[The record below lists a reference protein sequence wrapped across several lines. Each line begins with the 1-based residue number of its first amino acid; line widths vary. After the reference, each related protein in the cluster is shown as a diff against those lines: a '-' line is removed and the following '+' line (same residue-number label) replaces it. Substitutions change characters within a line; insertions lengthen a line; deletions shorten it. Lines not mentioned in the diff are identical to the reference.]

1 MKRGLARA
9 TAFCLTAGLLFANSA
24 AVYAEDT
31 APETEAASDVTGSL
45 AFAECDE
52 AYYVNVRTQPSTD
65 NGEVIGI
72 LKNHDSA
79 IIESVEDDGWY
90 KIKSGDVE
98 GYVAAWLIKTGDE
111 AAAIAPTVAYNY
123 AVNNAVSLNVRAQAD
138 EGADVVT
145 SLDEGAEAEI
155 VADEGNWFKVAL
167 DSDTYG
173 YVSKDY
179 VEEKTAY
186 PTAKTIDQMMSDT
199 EAEKQAEQAAD
210 AAGSTDASAEQGGE
224 TAAPADASQ
233 TQETAAQTD
242 VSQTQE
248 TAAQTDVS
256 QMQETAAQTDA
267 SQTQE
272 TAPQTQETAAQT
284 DAPQTQ
290 ETAAQTEAPQTQ
302 ETAAQTEAPQ
312 TEVSAPAASATGSAV
327 VAYAS
332 QFVGN
337 PYVWGGTSLTSGADC
352 SGFTMAV
359 FANFGVSL
367 PHYAASQLSCG
378 TQVSIDSLAPGDLV
392 FFSSTGGEIDHVAIY
407 VGGGSIVHA
416 ANSKSGICYSSLNWM
431 TPVAACR
438 VV

>member
-224 TAAPADASQ
+224 TAATADASQ

-242 VSQTQE
+242 TS
-248 TAAQTDVS
+248 
-256 QMQETAAQTDA
+256 
-267 SQTQE
+267 
-272 TAPQTQETAAQT
+272 
-284 DAPQTQ
+284 QTQ

>member
-1 MKRGLARA
+1 MRKGLARA

-65 NGEVIGI
+65 TGEVVGI

-138 EGADVVT
+138 EGSDVVT

-210 AAGSTDASAEQGGE
+210 AAGSSDASADQGGE
-224 TAAPADASQ
+224 MAAPADASQ

-242 VSQTQE
+242 ASQTQE
-248 TAAQTDVS
+248 TAAQT
-256 QMQETAAQTDA
+256 E
-267 SQTQE
+267 
-272 TAPQTQETAAQT
+272 APQTQETAAQT
-284 DAPQTQ
+284 EAPQTQ

-312 TEVSAPAASATGSAV
+312 TEAPQTEAAAPAASATGSAV

-352 SGFTMAV
+352 SGFTMSV

>member
-52 AYYVNVRTQPSTD
+52 AYYVNVRTEPSTD
-65 NGEVIGI
+65 SGEVIGI

-123 AVNNAVSLNVRAQAD
+123 AVNNAVSLNVRSQAD
-138 EGADVVT
+138 EGSDVVA

-179 VEEKTAY
+179 VEEKTDY

-199 EAEKQAEQAAD
+199 DAEKQAEEAAD
-210 AAGSTDASAEQGGE
+210 AASDSADASADQSGE
-224 TAAPADASQ
+224 TAAPADSSQ
-233 TQETAAQTD
+233 T
-242 VSQTQE
+242 
-248 TAAQTDVS
+248 
-256 QMQETAAQTDA
+256 QETAAQTDA

-272 TAPQTQETAAQT
+272 TAAQTEAPQTQETAAQT
-284 DAPQTQ
+284 EAPQTQ

-312 TEVSAPAASATGSAV
+312 TEASAPAASATGEAV

-337 PYVWGGTSLTSGADC
+337 PYVWGGASLTSGADC

-378 TQVSIDSLAPGDLV
+378 TQVSIDSLEPGDLV

-416 ANSKSGICYSSLNWM
+416 ANSKSGICYGSLNWM

>member
-138 EGADVVT
+138 EGSDVVT

-224 TAAPADASQ
+224 TAAPADA
-233 TQETAAQTD
+233 
-242 VSQTQE
+242 SQTQE

>member
-31 APETEAASDVTGSL
+31 APETEAASDLTGSL

-52 AYYVNVRTQPSTD
+52 AYYVNVRTEPSTD
-65 NGEVIGI
+65 SGEVIGI

-123 AVNNAVSLNVRAQAD
+123 AVNNAVSLNVRSQAD
-138 EGADVVT
+138 EGSDVVA

-179 VEEKTAY
+179 VEEKTDY

-199 EAEKQAEQAAD
+199 DAEKQA
-210 AAGSTDASAEQGGE
+210 
-224 TAAPADASQ
+224 ASQ
-233 TQETAAQTD
+233 T
-242 VSQTQE
+242 
-248 TAAQTDVS
+248 
-256 QMQETAAQTDA
+256 QETAAQTDA

-272 TAPQTQETAAQT
+272 TAAQTDASQTQETAAQT
-284 DAPQTQ
+284 DASQTQETAAQTEAPQTQ
-290 ETAAQTEAPQTQ
+290 ETATQTEAPQTQ

-312 TEVSAPAASATGSAV
+312 TEASAPAASATGEAV

-416 ANSKSGICYSSLNWM
+416 ANSKSGICYGSLNWM

>member
-31 APETEAASDVTGSL
+31 APETETASDVTGSL

-138 EGADVVT
+138 EGSDVVT

-210 AAGSTDASAEQGGE
+210 AAGSSDASADQGGE
-224 TAAPADASQ
+224 MAAPADASQ

-242 VSQTQE
+242 ASQTQE
-248 TAAQTDVS
+248 TAAQT
-256 QMQETAAQTDA
+256 E
-267 SQTQE
+267 
-272 TAPQTQETAAQT
+272 
-284 DAPQTQ
+284 APQTQ

-312 TEVSAPAASATGSAV
+312 TEAPQTEAAAPAASATGSAV

>member
-1 MKRGLARA
+1 MRKGLARA

-31 APETEAASDVTGSL
+31 APETEAASDVAGSL

-65 NGEVIGI
+65 TGEVVGI

-138 EGADVVT
+138 EGSDVVT

-210 AAGSTDASAEQGGE
+210 AAGSSDASADQGGE
-224 TAAPADASQ
+224 MAAPADASQ

-242 VSQTQE
+242 ASQTQE
-248 TAAQTDVS
+248 TAAQT
-256 QMQETAAQTDA
+256 E
-267 SQTQE
+267 
-272 TAPQTQETAAQT
+272 APQTQETAAQT
-284 DAPQTQ
+284 EAPQTQ

-312 TEVSAPAASATGSAV
+312 TEAPQTEAAAPAASATGSAV

>member
-224 TAAPADASQ
+224 TAATADASQ

-242 VSQTQE
+242 TSQTQE
-248 TAAQTDVS
+248 TAAQT
-256 QMQETAAQTDA
+256 E
-267 SQTQE
+267 
-272 TAPQTQETAAQT
+272 
-284 DAPQTQ
+284 APQTQ

>member
-224 TAAPADASQ
+224 TAATADASQ

-242 VSQTQE
+242 TS
-248 TAAQTDVS
+248 
-256 QMQETAAQTDA
+256 
-267 SQTQE
+267 
-272 TAPQTQETAAQT
+272 
-284 DAPQTQ
+284 QTQ

-302 ETAAQTEAPQ
+302 ETAAQTD
-312 TEVSAPAASATGSAV
+312 
-327 VAYAS
+327 AS
-332 QFVGN
+332 Q
-337 PYVWGGTSLTSGADC
+337 
-352 SGFTMAV
+352 
-359 FANFGVSL
+359 
-367 PHYAASQLSCG
+367 
-378 TQVSIDSLAPGDLV
+378 TQ
-392 FFSSTGGEIDHVAIY
+392 
-407 VGGGSIVHA
+407 
-416 ANSKSGICYSSLNWM
+416 
-431 TPVAACR
+431 
-438 VV
+438 

>member
-1 MKRGLARA
+1 MRKGLARA

-31 APETEAASDVTGSL
+31 APETEAASDVAGSL

-65 NGEVIGI
+65 TGEVVGI

-138 EGADVVT
+138 EGSDVVT

-210 AAGSTDASAEQGGE
+210 AAGSSDASADQGGE

-242 VSQTQE
+242 
-248 TAAQTDVS
+248 
-256 QMQETAAQTDA
+256 A
-267 SQTQE
+267 S
-272 TAPQTQETAAQT
+272 
-284 DAPQTQ
+284 QTQ

>member
-1 MKRGLARA
+1 MRKGLARA

-65 NGEVIGI
+65 TGEVVGI

-138 EGADVVT
+138 EGSDVVT

-210 AAGSTDASAEQGGE
+210 AAGSSDASADQGGE

-242 VSQTQE
+242 ASQTQE
-248 TAAQTDVS
+248 TAAQT
-256 QMQETAAQTDA
+256 E
-267 SQTQE
+267 
-272 TAPQTQETAAQT
+272 APQTQETAAQT
-284 DAPQTQ
+284 EAPQTQ

-312 TEVSAPAASATGSAV
+312 TEAPQTEAAAPAASATGSAV

-352 SGFTMAV
+352 SGFTMSV

-416 ANSKSGICYSSLNWM
+416 ANSKSGICYGSLNWM

>member
-1 MKRGLARA
+1 MRKGLARA

-79 IIESVEDDGWY
+79 IIENVEDDGWY

-210 AAGSTDASAEQGGE
+210 AAGSSDASADQGGE

-242 VSQTQE
+242 ASQTQE
-248 TAAQTDVS
+248 TAAQT
-256 QMQETAAQTDA
+256 E
-267 SQTQE
+267 
-272 TAPQTQETAAQT
+272 APQTQETAAQT
-284 DAPQTQ
+284 EAPQTQ

-312 TEVSAPAASATGSAV
+312 TEAPQTEAAAPAASATGSAV

-352 SGFTMAV
+352 SGFTMSV

>member
-1 MKRGLARA
+1 MRKGLARA

-65 NGEVIGI
+65 SGEVIGI

-79 IIESVEDDGWY
+79 IIENVEDDGWY

-138 EGADVVT
+138 EGSDVVT

-186 PTAKTIDQMMSDT
+186 PTAKTIDQMMSDS

-210 AAGSTDASAEQGGE
+210 AAGSSDASADQGGE

-242 VSQTQE
+242 ASQTQE
-248 TAAQTDVS
+248 TAAQT
-256 QMQETAAQTDA
+256 E
-267 SQTQE
+267 
-272 TAPQTQETAAQT
+272 
-284 DAPQTQ
+284 APQTQ

-312 TEVSAPAASATGSAV
+312 TEAPQTEAAAPAASATGSAV

-352 SGFTMAV
+352 SGFTMSV

>member
-138 EGADVVT
+138 EGSDVVT

-155 VADEGNWFKVAL
+155 VADEENWFKVAL

-210 AAGSTDASAEQGGE
+210 AAGSTDASADQGGE
-224 TAAPADASQ
+224 TAATADASQ

-242 VSQTQE
+242 ASQTQE
-248 TAAQTDVS
+248 TAAQTEAP
-256 QMQETAAQTDA
+256 QTQETAAQTDA

-284 DAPQTQ
+284 EAPQTQ

-312 TEVSAPAASATGSAV
+312 TEASAPAASATGSAV